1 MTSKRLQQ
9 SIEKTGLNEVK
20 ISRRLLVLPYHISH
34 MPHVKKACHT
44 HARAGNNLIV
54 GFLAKSHHF
63 PNLKPRPGVRV
74 VRVRVRM
81 RACRR
86 VHVECMHMFEK
97 IALKSFACHGPLFLQ
112 YNCMALFVFAHMPT
126 LFPIYNILRSLLCV

>member
-1 MTSKRLQQ
+1 MTSKRCQQ
-9 SIEKTGLNEVK
+9 SIEKTGYNEVK
-20 ISRRLLVLPYHISH
+20 VSRRLLVLPHHRSH

-44 HARAGNNLIV
+44 HAPAGNDFVV
-54 GFLAKSHHF
+54 GFLVKTYHF

-81 RACRR
+81 RSCRR
-86 VHVECMHMFEK
+86 VHVECMFGK
-97 IALKSFACHGPLFLQ
+97 IALTSFACHVPLFLQ
-112 YNCMALFVFAHMPT
+112 YNCTALFVFAHVPT